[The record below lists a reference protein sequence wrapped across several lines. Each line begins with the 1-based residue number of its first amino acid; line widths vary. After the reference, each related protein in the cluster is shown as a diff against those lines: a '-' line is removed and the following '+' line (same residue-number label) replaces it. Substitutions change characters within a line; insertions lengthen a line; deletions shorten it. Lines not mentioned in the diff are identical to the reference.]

1 MQAAVLAAVL
11 AFLALLAGLTISVVA
26 NTGLDVLTV
35 ASLLLLA
42 LIAIPV
48 VGALIHNPPD
58 E

>member
-1 MQAAVLAAVL
+1 MLGAVL

-26 NTGLDVLTV
+26 SSGFDVLTV